1 MSNTSR
7 LVNLI
12 GLVLIAL
19 PMAFGLAGCGTAV
32 GSPTPSIC
40 NGVSTE
46 IGPCGGGPT
55 FAGTTCE
62 SLAAEYGPALDR
74 ALLEIV
80 RGPADVGGDA
90 KSSRVIHAEAFVT
103 SALTDR
109 MVAIGIIEQCKMP
122 AFLDSAKSGFSDE
135 LKAGI
140 GHAMYDGRPDMSYQ
154 EFLDGLAK
162 VMSGIGKKP

>member
-1 MSNTSR
+1 MVIS
-7 LVNLI
+7 
-12 GLVLIAL
+12 
-19 PMAFGLAGCGTAV
+19 LAGCGTV
-32 GSPTPSIC
+32 FGSPTPSSC
-40 NGVSTE
+40 EGVSTE
-46 IGPCGGGPT
+46 IGPCGGRPT

-62 SLAAEYGPALDR
+62 SLAAEFGQALEG

-103 SALTDR
+103 TALTDR
-109 MVAIGIIEQCKMP
+109 MVAIGLIEQCKMP

-140 GHAMYDGRPDMSYQ
+140 GHALYDGQPDVSYQ
-154 EFLDGLAK
+154 EFLDRLAK